1 MDRVERGEMTA
12 TVSVVIP
19 TYNRA
24 GLLAKAVESVLA
36 QSVLPDEVVIVD
48 DGSTDNTRELCAQWP
63 SPVRYIHQENA
74 GVAAARNRGIAE
86 ARGRYIAFLDSDDV
100 WRAEK
105 LAAQLAVMRAL
116 PSVGWCTTGHEI
128 IDLTGQ
134 PRSDSDGFSSAFQ
147 VFKNL
152 GIGPEDFFASDLR
165 RTPVDAGNVTH
176 TVYWGDS
183 FKLSFYGNFTCPSA
197 LLVDRRVIDEAGVFD
212 ESLRLA
218 EETEYCHRLAA
229 AAPTA
234 VIMTPLIGY
243 RVDQYASL
251 VAPENVVTLVETA
264 LLSVERASHLRSQLS
279 VSESA
284 ALRKGRQMLLNHLAY
299 AHLAS
304 FSRSDARKRAR
315 EAWQEGPGRSPR
327 ALAIWAASFLPTSG
341 LKMLHKLK
349 RSLRRPTEQR
359 R

>member
-1 MDRVERGEMTA
+1 MDGVERAEMTA

-24 GLLAKAVESVLA
+24 ALLAKAVESVLA

-48 DGSTDNTRELCAQWP
+48 DGSTDETHELCAQWP
-63 SPVRYIHQENA
+63 SPVRYVYQQNA
-74 GVAAARNRGIAE
+74 GVSAARNRGINE

-100 WRAEK
+100 WRTEK

-134 PRSDSDGFSSAFQ
+134 PRFDSDGFSSGFPL
-147 VFKNL
+147 FRNL
-152 GIGPEDFFASDLR
+152 RITPEDFFGSGLQ
-165 RTPVDAGNVTH
+165 RTHVNAKGVSH

-183 FKLSFYGNFTCPSA
+183 YQLNFYGNFTYPSA
-197 LLVDRRVIDEAGVFD
+197 LLIDRRVIDEAGVFD
-212 ESLRLA
+212 ESLRVA
-218 EETEYCHRLAA
+218 EDTEYCHRLAA
-229 AAPTA
+229 AAPIA
-234 VIMTPLIGY
+234 VIMTPLIGH
-243 RVDQYASL
+243 RVDQYGSL

-264 LLSVERASHLRSQLS
+264 LLSVERASGLRRQLS

-284 ALRKGRQMLLNHLAY
+284 ARRKGRQMLLNRLAY

-304 FSRSDARKRAR
+304 LNPAGARKRAR

-327 ALAIWAASFLPTSG
+327 ALAIWAASFLPASG
-341 LKMLHKLK
+341 LKLLHKLK
-349 RSLRRPTEQR
+349 RSLRRPTGHR
-359 R
+359 G